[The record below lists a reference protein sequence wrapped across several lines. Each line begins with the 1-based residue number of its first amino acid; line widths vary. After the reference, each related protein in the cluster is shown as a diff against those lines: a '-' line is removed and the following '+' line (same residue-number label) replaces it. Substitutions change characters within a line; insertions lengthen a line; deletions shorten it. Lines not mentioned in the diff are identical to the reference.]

1 MARYDL
7 NALEKRRSET
17 VERLERIPDKPSA
30 PASSSASSSV
40 SFSRRSSASSPS
52 PTASPKTRPTTG
64 ADFLQQTKQKTS
76 EPAAVP
82 AKVEPSPLTDGGQD
96 EEQARQL
103 DTWLSDGY
111 RLSREEK
118 ADARRLIGE
127 NSAAMWELE
136 KSGRQPD
143 ARQQEYSR
151 QMQRLANKISP
162 IANVMTGAA
171 EAFGIPALADLMSG
185 GSTGDDAV
193 QDARTQNPIGTLG
206 GQIGGSLAGYALVA
220 PAAAQIPALQQAGTA
235 LAGTRGAKALQQIP
249 VLGQAFGAEGIASM
263 LAGQAADL
271 VMDTAPSLAR
281 DVRDGKS
288 AWQIFA
294 STMKNLGV
302 NTALNVVGE
311 EIPYLWSAG
320 RQALRGMRSGTQ
332 NAAEAAVRTA
342 QNTSDAL
349 DAAKVLPSPATAAG
363 SAPAGQKSEVDQL
376 VEAFRNRTL
385 TSRQMDAL
393 KPGGVHRAAFE
404 QATGIRLPE
413 TSSATRRVLGRG
425 IDTNLPERYDKAIES
440 TERAMN
446 DGEAALSGTA
456 GYDRGPYRASADERR
471 GVGGVPEGM
480 PGGEGVRREVQP
492 PLRGSVESTAR
503 AGQTDHRAAADGD
516 APGLRAIFEGKRDR
530 APFQQTAEEF
540 VKQAEASGMKLGR
553 LKQTSFAYTPVEM
566 DQAGDNARRIAEEYT
581 ARGQA
586 FVLTDQPLLVNKDG
600 MTRQLSDAA
609 TAPDG
614 TVYIWKGTDFD
625 PGDTMAHEDFHVAL
639 NRGEKSAQEY
649 YDTFLSSLDFLDED
663 YQDAAR
669 IINDKYFDG
678 ALDLT
683 NLDDLDKV
691 NRELAAYFHEFKEN
705 PTLTGFNDFAWVD
718 DFDGML
724 ENSRRAFKESLNLP
738 PASIGAKKHDPAS
751 YAGMQA
757 EYGTIAPG
765 ENAAR
770 MVDVPVST
778 NGTDRVSAGARTLM
792 EAPQTPDEMIP
803 LYEKAVADGLF
814 SHDVARDRQVVNEA
828 VQAIQQNGYQKELD
842 AWKSLMND
850 GSAPSKA
857 GIAKGQVLYTLA
869 AENGDT
875 ETAMKLAGDLARIAT
890 EAGQNLQAQR
900 LLKRMTP
907 EGKLYYAQ
915 QTLESFKKELVD
927 QYGSQFG
934 NISIPGELADALMKA
949 GSQKEQ
955 DEALLAIYRN
965 IADQLP
971 ATWADRW
978 NAWRY
983 LAMLA
988 NPATHIRNVAS
999 NAINIPVRRLKNL
1012 IGAAL
1017 EPTFVPAGQ
1026 RTKSVLN
1033 PLDSADRALK
1043 EFARQDLDNVAAI
1056 LDGSQKY
1063 NDRQIIEQLKDPF
1076 KVNGS
1081 WGTAASSPLPQRIAR
1096 KAADT
1101 AAGAASRLY
1110 KANSGALSAE
1120 DTLFKKTA
1128 YTDSLAQYLK
1138 ANRIDPKTAEGAVL
1152 DKARAY
1158 AIEEAKRATYT
1169 EANSLAQAL
1178 GRFERTNLYTKAL
1191 VGGIVPFKT
1200 TPLNIIKRGL
1210 AYSPAGLVKAISVD
1224 TALMKA
1230 GKMSAAE
1237 MIDNLAQGLTGTGI
1251 MALGAFLASQGLV
1264 NGVAPDNK
1272 KQNTFK
1278 SAGGWQDYSINLPGG
1293 GTYTIDWAGPAVMAL
1308 LAGVELFHES
1318 EQDGINFDQ
1327 FMTALS
1333 HITEPIFD
1341 TTMLSGINSA
1351 IQSATYAQANP
1362 VTAIF
1367 GQSARNFVTQSIP
1380 TISGQIA
1387 RALDPVRR
1395 TTYSDV
1401 GGFTGGLVEDT
1412 QRITN
1417 RIPGLSEQ
1425 NPEYVDVW
1433 GRTQE
1438 NPGGNTLGRLAY
1450 GMLSPGYYSPDRTT
1464 DADRLVEQI
1473 YETTG
1478 NADVLPSSMSN
1489 SLTVNGEKV
1498 VLDAQQFTL
1507 GKQVKGQTSADM
1519 VEALEGYA
1527 PFEALEPAGQ
1537 AAVLEGVYSLA
1548 NTMAK
1553 TQVIPQLEEDFQTAV
1568 NSGDLTAT
1576 EAMMQA
1582 YLDGGAD
1589 AVIPYLVAKEI
1600 AGDVT
1605 GDKNLKGRTINGSKR
1620 KNTIEALME
1629 AGYSRAQAEQI
1640 YEVIG

>member
-17 VERLERIPDKPSA
+17 VERLEQIPDTPSA

-413 TSSATRRVLGRG
+413 TSSATRRALSRG

-1152 DKARAY
+1152 DKARAW

-1178 GRFERTNLYTKAL
+1178 SRLERTNLYTKAL
-1191 VGGIVPFKT
+1191 LGGIVPFKT

-1272 KQNTFK
+1272 KQNAFK

-1367 GQSARNFVTQSIP
+1367 GQAARNFVTQSVP

-1401 GGFTGGLVEDT
+1401 GGFTGGLIEDT

-1438 NPGGNTLGRLAY
+1438 NPGGSTLGRLAY

-1519 VEALEGYA
+1519 VEALEGYV

-1629 AGYSRAQAEQI
+1629 AGYSRAQAERI
-1640 YEVIG
+1640 YGVIG